1 MITATIPAEFEPFIE
16 HQLAT
21 GRYHSA
27 QEVVSDALRL
37 LSQQG
42 LEILRKEIQVG
53 IDELDRGEG
62 IAIEDEEALKRFLDD
77 IENEGHKEIEAERA
91 G

>member
-16 HQLAT
+16 HQVAM
-21 GRYHSA
+21 GRYRSA

-37 LSQQG
+37 LRKQG
-42 LEILRKEIQVG
+42 MDTLRQEIQVG
-53 IDELDRGEG
+53 IDELDRGEE
-62 IAIEDEEALKRFLDD
+62 IVIDDEKALKRFFDG
-77 IENEGHKEIEAERA
+77 IETEGRKEIEAERA

>member
-21 GRYHSA
+21 GRYQST

-37 LSQQG
+37 LCEQG
-42 LEILRKEIQVG
+42 LETLRKEIQVG
-53 IDELDRGEG
+53 IDQLDRGEE
-62 IAIEDEEALKRFLDD
+62 IEIDSEEGLKRFFDE
-77 IENEGHKEIEAERA
+77 IEKEGEQEIEAERA
-91 G
+91 R